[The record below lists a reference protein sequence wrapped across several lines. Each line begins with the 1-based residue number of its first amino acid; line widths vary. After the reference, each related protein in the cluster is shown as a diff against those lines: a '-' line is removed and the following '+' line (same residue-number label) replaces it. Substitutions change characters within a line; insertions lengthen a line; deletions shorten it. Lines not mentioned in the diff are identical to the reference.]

1 MAEEIGRTQGII
13 ERVTGIRPTWFR
25 PPYGARWFG
34 LVPTLMERGLR
45 MVMWS
50 AAGYDWKYQ
59 TQGIIRAT
67 TREMR
72 AGAVILLHDGHERQ
86 PPEKIDQSSTVEA
99 LPAILDAAAEAGL
112 KIVPIGEFASH
123 VGW

>member
-1 MAEEIGRTQGII
+1 
-13 ERVTGIRPTWFR
+13 
-25 PPYGARWFG
+25 
-34 LVPTLMERGLR
+34 

-50 AAGYDWKYQ
+50 AAGYDWKYR
-59 TQGIIRAT
+59 TQAIVRAT
-67 TREMR
+67 TREMC

-86 PPEKIDQSSTVEA
+86 PAERVDQSSTVEA
-99 LPAILDAAAEAGL
+99 LPAILDAAAATGL